1 MFSSWRRTR
10 TSTAQAKNQA
20 VLLNAKAKV
29 ITVARRRDSLL
40 AAATKCR
47 SQCLIDIDVMRK
59 KLVSVQSDMNCILDD
74 KDGEEAL
81 MLVQQHLLGDPL
93 WVSGVSGVSGAFR
106 RDLPLLSLTN
116 HCSDLPHSH
125 EQNQQVILKSSHMG
139 QQGNNALRNMHFQSF
154 VYH

>member
-29 ITVARRRDSLL
+29 ITVSRRRDSLL

-93 WVSGVSGVSGAFR
+93 LASGVSGAFR

-139 QQGNNALRNMHFQSF
+139 QQGNNALRDIHFQSF

>member
-1 MFSSWRRTR
+1 MDTQEVFAAWRRTR

-47 SQCLIDIDVMRK
+47 SQCLIDIDVMRN

-81 MLVQQHLLGDPL
+81 MLVQQHLLGDP
-93 WVSGVSGVSGAFR
+93 VSGAFR

-116 HCSDLPHSH
+116 HCSNLPHYH